1 MSFAENL
8 ANVVNRYDEISS
20 LLSSPDVTPENLVKM
35 NKELAELGP
44 VVEAVNHYRKAEKDL
59 NDAKAMMED
68 PGMDRE
74 MREMAEAEYYELKEK
89 LPELEKEIKILLL
102 PKDEE
107 DEKNAIL
114 EVRAGTGGDE
124 AALFAAVLFE
134 MYQRYAQKQG
144 WRFEILDADENGL
157 GGYKEASAKIT
168 GKDVFSKLKFES
180 GAHRVQRVPVTEASG
195 RIHTSAA
202 TVAVLPEAE
211 EVDIQIPPQDIEI
224 SIARASGPGGQGVNT
239 TDSAVQIL
247 HKPTGMIVKCADER
261 SQLKNK
267 TKALKVLRSRLLEL
281 KQKEE
286 HEKYAQSRRQQ
297 IGSGDRS
304 ERIRTYNY
312 PQSRI
317 TDHRIGLTVHSLPQF
332 MDGEIEEM
340 VRALE
345 DADYSQRIRELVEG
359 DGK

>member
-44 VVEAVNHYRKAEKDL
+44 VVEAVNHTRKAEKDL

-157 GGYKEASAKIT
+157 GGYKEASP
-168 GKDVFSKLKFES
+168 KL
-180 GAHRVQRVPVTEASG
+180 P
-195 RIHTSAA
+195 
-202 TVAVLPEAE
+202 
-211 EVDIQIPPQDIEI
+211 
-224 SIARASGPGGQGVNT
+224 ARTFFPN
-239 TDSAVQIL
+239 
-247 HKPTGMIVKCADER
+247 
-261 SQLKNK
+261 
-267 TKALKVLRSRLLEL
+267 
-281 KQKEE
+281 
-286 HEKYAQSRRQQ
+286 
-297 IGSGDRS
+297 
-304 ERIRTYNY
+304 
-312 PQSRI
+312 
-317 TDHRIGLTVHSLPQF
+317 
-332 MDGEIEEM
+332 
-340 VRALE
+340 
-345 DADYSQRIRELVEG
+345 
-359 DGK
+359 

>member
-124 AALFAAVLFE
+124 AALFAADLFH
-134 MYQRYAQKQG
+134 MYCRYAELQHWKV
-144 WRFEILDADENGL
+144 EIISEMPTDA
-157 GGYKEASAKIT
+157 GGYKEVIV
-168 GKDVFSKLKFES
+168 GQNYRQGRFF
-180 GAHRVQRVPVTEASG
+180 QTE
-195 RIHTSAA
+195 
-202 TVAVLPEAE
+202 V
-211 EVDIQIPPQDIEI
+211 
-224 SIARASGPGGQGVNT
+224 
-239 TDSAVQIL
+239 
-247 HKPTGMIVKCADER
+247 
-261 SQLKNK
+261 
-267 TKALKVLRSRLLEL
+267 
-281 KQKEE
+281 
-286 HEKYAQSRRQQ
+286 
-297 IGSGDRS
+297 
-304 ERIRTYNY
+304 
-312 PQSRI
+312 
-317 TDHRIGLTVHSLPQF
+317 
-332 MDGEIEEM
+332 
-340 VRALE
+340 
-345 DADYSQRIRELVEG
+345 
-359 DGK
+359 